1 MYQVLIADDHPL
13 FREAIARVIDDGFP
27 GSTLLEASD
36 LDAALAVA
44 GRHDDLDLVLLDLNM
59 PGMQGLGGLVRLR
72 NLFPTLPA
80 VIVSAEE
87 EKRVILQTITY
98 GAVGFITKST
108 PRKQMIQ
115 ALEQVL
121 AGSIYLPADIIRAGS
136 GAVAGDDSAAPQ
148 RQPADLND
156 VLATLTRKQLQVF
169 ERMSRGES
177 NKVIAYQ
184 LNIAESTVKAHVS
197 AILRKLGATNRVQAI
212 LSAGDID
219 FAAYLRAPQA
229 RER

>member
-36 LDAALAVA
+36 LDTALAMA
-44 GRHDDLDLVLLDLNM
+44 DRHDDLDLVLLDLNM
-59 PGMQGLGGLVRLR
+59 PGMQGLSGLVRLR

>member
-59 PGMQGLGGLVRLR
+59 PGMQGLSGLVRLR

-136 GAVAGDDSAAPQ
+136 GAGEESTAARREPE
-148 RQPADLND
+148 DLSD

-169 ERMSRGES
+169 ERMSRGDS

-219 FAAYLRAPQA
+219 FAAYLRAPKVP
-229 RER
+229 ER

>member
-36 LDAALAVA
+36 LDSALAVA

-136 GAVAGDDSAAPQ
+136 GTGEESVASRREPE
-148 RQPADLND
+148 DLSD

-169 ERMSRGES
+169 ERMSRGDS

-219 FAAYLRAPQA
+219 FAAYLRAPKVP
-229 RER
+229 ER

>member
-44 GRHDDLDLVLLDLNM
+44 GRHDGLDLVVLDLNM

-136 GAVAGDDSAAPQ
+136 GAGEESTAARREPE
-148 RQPADLND
+148 DLSD

-169 ERMSRGES
+169 ERMSRGDS

-219 FAAYLRAPQA
+219 FAAYLRAPKVP
-229 RER
+229 ER

>member
-136 GAVAGDDSAAPQ
+136 GAGEESTAARREPE
-148 RQPADLND
+148 DLSD

-169 ERMSRGES
+169 ERMSRGDS

>member
-36 LDAALAVA
+36 LDSALAVA

-136 GAVAGDDSAAPQ
+136 GTGEESAASRREPE
-148 RQPADLND
+148 DLAD

>member
-36 LDAALAVA
+36 LDSALAVA

-121 AGSIYLPADIIRAGS
+121 AGSISLPADIIRAGS
-136 GAVAGDDSAAPQ
+136 GAGEESTAARREPE
-148 RQPADLND
+148 DLSD

-169 ERMSRGES
+169 ERMSRGDS

-219 FAAYLRAPQA
+219 FAAYLRAPKVP
-229 RER
+229 ER

>member
-1 MYQVLIADDHPL
+1 MYQVLIAHDHPL

-27 GSTLLEASD
+27 GSTLLEASH

-44 GRHDDLDLVLLDLNM
+44 GRHVDLDLVLLDLNM

-136 GAVAGDDSAAPQ
+136 GAGEESTAARREPE
-148 RQPADLND
+148 DLSD

-169 ERMSRGES
+169 ERMSRGDS

-219 FAAYLRAPQA
+219 FAAYLRAPKVP
-229 RER
+229 ER

>member
-36 LDAALAVA
+36 LDSALAVA

-121 AGSIYLPADIIRAGS
+121 AGSIYLPADIIRAG
-136 GAVAGDDSAAPQ
+136 AGDEGAASRREPD
-148 RQPADLND
+148 DLSE

-219 FAAYLRAPQA
+219 FTAYLRDNRGRSAPS
-229 RER
+229 

>member
-36 LDAALAVA
+36 LDSALAVA

-59 PGMQGLGGLVRLR
+59 PGMQGLSGLVRLR

-136 GAVAGDDSAAPQ
+136 GTGEESVAS
-148 RQPADLND
+148 RREPADLND

-169 ERMSRGES
+169 ERMSRGDS

-219 FAAYLRAPQA
+219 FAAYLRAPKVP
-229 RER
+229 ER

>member
-36 LDAALAVA
+36 LDSALAVA
-44 GRHDDLDLVLLDLNM
+44 GRHDDQDLVLLDLNM

-136 GAVAGDDSAAPQ
+136 GAGEESTAARREPE
-148 RQPADLND
+148 DLSD

-169 ERMSRGES
+169 ERMSRGDS

-219 FAAYLRAPQA
+219 FAAYLRAPKVP
-229 RER
+229 ER

>member
-136 GAVAGDDSAAPQ
+136 GAGEESTAARREPE
-148 RQPADLND
+148 DLSD

-169 ERMSRGES
+169 ERMSRGDS
-177 NKVIAYQ
+177 NKVSAYQ

-219 FAAYLRAPQA
+219 FAAYLRAPKVP
-229 RER
+229 ER

>member
-36 LDAALAVA
+36 LDTALDLA

-136 GAVAGDDSAAPQ
+136 GAGEESTAARREPE
-148 RQPADLND
+148 DLSD

-169 ERMSRGES
+169 ERMSRGDS

-219 FAAYLRAPQA
+219 FAAYLRAPKVP
-229 RER
+229 ER

>member
-36 LDAALAVA
+36 LDTALAMA

-136 GAVAGDDSAAPQ
+136 GAGAGEESTVARRESE
-148 RQPADLND
+148 DLSD

-219 FAAYLRAPQA
+219 FAAYLRAPKVP
-229 RER
+229 ER

>member
-36 LDAALAVA
+36 LDTALAMA

-136 GAVAGDDSAAPQ
+136 GAGEESTAARREPE
-148 RQPADLND
+148 DLSD

-169 ERMSRGES
+169 ERMSRGDS

-212 LSAGDID
+212 RSAGDID

>member
-36 LDAALAVA
+36 LDTALDLA

-121 AGSIYLPADIIRAGS
+121 AGSIYLPADIIRAG
-136 GAVAGDDSAAPQ
+136 AGSDAGNESATARREPE
-148 RQPADLND
+148 DISE

-219 FAAYLRAPQA
+219 FSAYLRAPRA
-229 RER
+229 RNP

>member
-1 MYQVLIADDHPL
+1 
-13 FREAIARVIDDGFP
+13 
-27 GSTLLEASD
+27 
-36 LDAALAVA
+36 ALAVA

-59 PGMQGLGGLVRLR
+59 PGMQGLSGLVRLR

-136 GAVAGDDSAAPQ
+136 GAGEESTAARREPE
-148 RQPADLND
+148 DLSD

-169 ERMSRGES
+169 ERMSRGDS

-219 FAAYLRAPQA
+219 FAAYLRAPKVP
-229 RER
+229 ER

>member
-36 LDAALAVA
+36 LDSALAVA

-136 GAVAGDDSAAPQ
+136 GAGEESTAARREPE
-148 RQPADLND
+148 DLSD

-169 ERMSRGES
+169 ERMSRGDS

>member
-36 LDAALAVA
+36 LDTALAMA

-136 GAVAGDDSAAPQ
+136 GAVAGDDSVAPQ

-212 LSAGDID
+212 LSAGNID

>member
-36 LDAALAVA
+36 LDTALAMA

-136 GAVAGDDSAAPQ
+136 GAGEESAVARREPE
-148 RQPADLND
+148 DLSD

-219 FAAYLRAPQA
+219 FAAYLRAPKVP
-229 RER
+229 ER

>member
-136 GAVAGDDSAAPQ
+136 GAGEESTAARREPE
-148 RQPADLND
+148 DLSD

-169 ERMSRGES
+169 ERMSRGDS

-219 FAAYLRAPQA
+219 FAAYLRATKVP
-229 RER
+229 ER

>member
-36 LDAALAVA
+36 LDSALAVA
-44 GRHDDLDLVLLDLNM
+44 GRHGDLDLVLLDLNM

-136 GAVAGDDSAAPQ
+136 GAGEESTAARREPE
-148 RQPADLND
+148 DLSD

-169 ERMSRGES
+169 ERMSRGDS

-219 FAAYLRAPQA
+219 FAAYLRAPKVP
-229 RER
+229 ER

>member
-36 LDAALAVA
+36 LDSALAVA

-136 GAVAGDDSAAPQ
+136 GAGEESTAARREPE
-148 RQPADLND
+148 DLSD

-169 ERMSRGES
+169 ERMSRGDS

-197 AILRKLGATNRVQAI
+197 AILRKLGANNRVQAI

-219 FAAYLRAPQA
+219 FAAYLRAPKVP
-229 RER
+229 ER

>member
-36 LDAALAVA
+36 LDSALAVA

-72 NLFPTLPA
+72 NGFPTLPA

-136 GAVAGDDSAAPQ
+136 GAGEESTAARREPE
-148 RQPADLND
+148 DLSD

-169 ERMSRGES
+169 ERMSRGDS

-219 FAAYLRAPQA
+219 FAAYLRAPKVP
-229 RER
+229 ER

>member
-1 MYQVLIADDHPL
+1 M
-13 FREAIARVIDDGFP
+13 
-27 GSTLLEASD
+27 EASD

-136 GAVAGDDSAAPQ
+136 GAGEESTAARREPE
-148 RQPADLND
+148 DLSD

-169 ERMSRGES
+169 ERMSRGDS

-219 FAAYLRAPQA
+219 FAAYLRAPKVP
-229 RER
+229 ER

>member
-36 LDAALAVA
+36 LDSALAVA

-72 NLFPTLPA
+72 NLFPPLPA

-136 GAVAGDDSAAPQ
+136 GAGEESTAARRAPE
-148 RQPADLND
+148 DLSD
-156 VLATLTRKQLQVF
+156 VLATLTRKQLQVANS
-169 ERMSRGES
+169 SRPCR
-177 NKVIAYQ
+177 VR
-184 LNIAESTVKAHVS
+184 KAPPRAASQRTLPTCSPPLPASSSRCSS
-197 AILRKLGATNRVQAI
+197 ACRGGTPTRSSPIGLTSPK
-212 LSAGDID
+212 
-219 FAAYLRAPQA
+219 A
-229 RER
+229 R

>member
-36 LDAALAVA
+36 LDSALAVA

-136 GAVAGDDSAAPQ
+136 GAGTGEESVASRREPE
-148 RQPADLND
+148 DLSD

-169 ERMSRGES
+169 ERMSRGDS

-219 FAAYLRAPQA
+219 FAAYLRAPKVP
-229 RER
+229 ER

>member
-36 LDAALAVA
+36 LDTALDLA

-121 AGSIYLPADIIRAGS
+121 AGSIYLPADIIRAG
-136 GAVAGDDSAAPQ
+136 AGSDAGNESATARREPE
-148 RQPADLND
+148 DLSE

-219 FAAYLRAPQA
+219 FSAYLRAP
-229 RER
+229 RVRNP

>member
-36 LDAALAVA
+36 LDTALAMA

-136 GAVAGDDSAAPQ
+136 GAGEESTAARREPE
-148 RQPADLND
+148 DLSD

-169 ERMSRGES
+169 ERMSRGDS

-219 FAAYLRAPQA
+219 FAAYLRAPKVP
-229 RER
+229 ER

>member
-36 LDAALAVA
+36 LDSALAVA

-136 GAVAGDDSAAPQ
+136 GAVAGDESAAPQ
-148 RQPADLND
+148 RQPEDLND

-169 ERMSRGES
+169 ERMSRGDS
-177 NKVIAYQ
+177 NKVIAYR

-219 FAAYLRAPQA
+219 FAAYLRTPQA